1 MASRSGLVI
10 GVLLLIIV
18 VLAIFLVYAFAI
30 RPAISG
36 YLVDAQDRGVEFAVV
51 SIMQQAT
58 TCQTVPLRY
67 GNQTIDLIW
76 TKCVEEL
83 LRQQPGLPQ

>member
-1 MASRSGLVI
+1 MASRSGVVI

-18 VLAIFLVYAFAI
+18 VLAIFLVYTFAV
-30 RPAISG
+30 RPAVTG
-36 YLVDAQDRGVEFAVV
+36 YLVNAQDRGIEFAVV

-58 TCQTVPLRY
+58 TCQTVPLTY
-67 GNQTIDLIW
+67 GNQTIDLVW

-83 LRQQPGLPQ
+83 LRQQ

>member
-1 MASRSGLVI
+1 MAKTTGIVI
-10 GVLLLIIV
+10 GILVLNIE
-18 VLAIFLVYAFAI
+18 VLGIFLVYAFAVK
-30 RPAISG
+30 PVISG
-36 YLVDAQDRGVEFAVV
+36 YVTEGVEIAVV

-58 TCQTVPLRY
+58 TCQTVPLTY

-83 LRQQPGLPQ
+83 LRQQTQPQG